1 MINAQKK
8 KDALEN
14 AMTEYMEHGVILRVV
29 KDVLLK
35 NVKEEVLVNARN
47 NILAIIVKYI
57 VLIIVLLVQMHQ
69 HAQNVNQD
77 SIILKLVKAPVT
89 DALLIQRIAI
99 FQLEIALLVK
109 NTDGGKD
116 AKTDV
121 LLIVLSVI
129 RMKVA
134 LNVFYTIMEAHVM
147 KYVVIMEV
155 VSLER

>member
-1 MINAQKK
+1 MINAKKK

-77 SIILKLVKAPVT
+77 SIIL
-89 DALLIQRIAI
+89 
-99 FQLEIALLVK
+99 
-109 NTDGGKD
+109 
-116 AKTDV
+116 
-121 LLIVLSVI
+121 
-129 RMKVA
+129 
-134 LNVFYTIMEAHVM
+134 
-147 KYVVIMEV
+147 
-155 VSLER
+155 